1 MNRRDTMFSTL
12 KRFATE
18 EDGMGTVEVII
29 IIAVLVGVALLFR
42 NQLIKFVNSIIS
54 NLFPDASQLENNAAA
69 NQSTLKGT

>member
-1 MNRRDTMFSTL
+1 MFSTL
-12 KRFATE
+12 KRFITE

-54 NLFPDASQLENNAAA
+54 NLFPDASKLENNAAA

>member
-1 MNRRDTMFSTL
+1 MFSTL
-12 KRFATE
+12 KSFIAE

-54 NLFPDASQLENNAAA
+54 NLFPDGSQLENNTG
-69 NQSTLKGT
+69 NQSKLNGG

>member
-12 KRFATE
+12 KRFVTE

-42 NQLIKFVNSIIS
+42 NQLIKFVNGIIE
-54 NLFPDASQLENNAAA
+54 NLFPDANKLENNAAA
-69 NQSTLKGT
+69 EQSKLKG

>member
-1 MNRRDTMFSTL
+1 MIFTL
-12 KRFATE
+12 KRLIFE

-54 NLFPDASQLENNAAA
+54 NLFPDASKLENNAAS